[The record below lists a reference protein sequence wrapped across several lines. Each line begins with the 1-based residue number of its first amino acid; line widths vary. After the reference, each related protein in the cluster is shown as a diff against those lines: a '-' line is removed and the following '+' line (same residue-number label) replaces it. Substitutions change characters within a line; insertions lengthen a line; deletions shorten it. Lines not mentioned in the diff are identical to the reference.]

1 MAWQRLG
8 RPSRSPTLGLVREP
22 TTKCNGRATGSMASV
37 PHHPI
42 ATVAFSSFR
51 EPLQMYRQRNLRFLH
66 HFQAS
71 ASPLGAATSENS
83 PHLFIG
89 CKAGNLG
96 GGGISSG
103 GQGGEEVQRGLEN
116 KSRNQ
121 HSSAHIRHF
130 GLFPLK
136 SLCPAFT
143 VLSE

>member
-42 ATVAFSSFR
+42 ATVAFSSVR

-71 ASPLGAATSENS
+71 ASSGSSNFGKFPSFVHRVQSRKSWGRW
-83 PHLFIG
+83 
-89 CKAGNLG
+89 NLLWG
-96 GGGISSG
+96 GGK
-103 GQGGEEVQRGLEN
+103 VQRGLEN

-121 HSSAHIRHF
+121 HSSAHIRHL